1 MYRRVHALLT
11 QMGVS
16 IFMPHIGEYATSME
30 MAGLSLTIMKLD
42 GELKGLLSQTAR
54 SPFYTNYNK

>member
-1 MYRRVHALLT
+1 
-11 QMGVS
+11 
-16 IFMPHIGEYATSME
+16 ME

-42 GELKGLLSQTAR
+42 RELKGLLSQTAR